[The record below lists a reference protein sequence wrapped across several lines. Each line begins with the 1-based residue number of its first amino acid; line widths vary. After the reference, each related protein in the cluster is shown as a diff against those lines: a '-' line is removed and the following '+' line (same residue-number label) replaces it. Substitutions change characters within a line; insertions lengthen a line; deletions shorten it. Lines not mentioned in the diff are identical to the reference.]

1 MINLTSQG
9 DTTEHGLYS
18 LVADT
23 EEDVPNLITQYADA
37 KMGSTCFVIST
48 GSVYMKNS
56 EGQWKSIG

>member
-9 DTTEHGLYS
+9 NTTDYRIYS

-56 EGQWKSIG
+56 EGQGKAI

>member
-9 DTTEHGLYS
+9 DTTEYGLYS

-48 GSVYMKNS
+48 GSINMKNS
-56 EGQWKSIG
+56 EGQWKAI

>member
-9 DTTEHGLYS
+9 DTIEYGIYS

-23 EEDVPNLITQYADA
+23 EEDVANLITQYADA
-37 KMGSTCFVIST
+37 KMGSTCFIIST

-56 EGQWKSIG
+56 EGQWKSV

>member
-1 MINLTSQG
+1 MLCLTSQG
-9 DTTEHGLYS
+9 DTTEYGLYS

-23 EEDVPNLITQYADA
+23 DEEVTNLITQYADA

-56 EGQWKSIG
+56 EGQWKSI